1 MHDVVEA
8 WRRSEERGEPAVL
21 ATVVRV
27 QGSGYRRPGA
37 RLLLMAN
44 GQTVG
49 TISGGCIESDI
60 ARRGWWLTASGLPI
74 IVSYDASMVDDGG
87 DDPGS
92 GCGGVISVLLEQLT
106 PQGDPHP
113 LHVIEA
119 VHRARR
125 PGVVVTALDDHPA
138 VGPLG
143 AHCLVFPDGVVS
155 SSARCRDATALRT
168 VAEHAIA
175 SGLREGVCTTT
186 AAGVPAF
193 VEVVPPPPSLVV
205 FGTGA
210 DAQSLVVFAKAL
222 GWDVTVTGSHAVRAR
237 PERFPQADRVVLTS
251 PDDPV
256 AGVPLDAQIAAVVMT
271 HSLTLDRAV
280 LHALRGVPLR
290 YLGLLGPR
298 HRGDRMLAE
307 LFDGDVTGLAR
318 MRARLHSPIG
328 LDIGAEGPGEIA
340 LAIVAEIRAVLANR
354 AAGHLRERSAPL
366 HGAQPMLLPPRTHTV
381 RPLGAAADH
390 VRRRSS
396 SR

>member
-1 MHDVVEA
+1 MRDVVDA
-8 WRRSEERGEPAVL
+8 WRRSEARGEPAVL

-27 QGSGYRRPGA
+27 QGSGYRRSGA
-37 RLLLMAN
+37 RLLLAAN
-44 GQTVG
+44 GQSVG

-60 ARRGWWLTASGLPI
+60 ARRGWWLTASGST

-92 GCGGVISVLLEQLT
+92 GCGGVISVLLERLT
-106 PQGDPHP
+106 PHGDPHP

-125 PGVVVTALDDHPA
+125 SGVVVTALDDHPA
-138 VGPLG
+138 VGPVG
-143 AHCLVFPDGVVS
+143 AHCLVFPDGVVW
-155 SSARCRDATALRT
+155 SSARGDVTALRT
-168 VAEHAIA
+168 IAEHAIA
-175 SGLREGVCTTT
+175 SGVRDGVCTTT
-186 AAGVPAF
+186 VAGVPAL
-193 VEVVPPPPSLVV
+193 VEIVPPPPSLVV

-210 DAQSLVVFAKAL
+210 DAQALVMFAKAL

-251 PDDPV
+251 PDDPL
-256 AGVPLDAQIAAVVMT
+256 AGVPLDAQSAAGVMT

-280 LHALRGVPLR
+280 LHALRRVPLR

-298 HRGDRMLAE
+298 HRADRVLTE
-307 LFDGDVTGLAR
+307 LFDGDPAGLLH

-340 LAIVAEIRAVLANR
+340 LAMVAEIRAVLASR
-354 AAGHLRERSAPL
+354 AGGHLRERSAPL
-366 HGAQPMLLPPRTHTV
+366 HGAQTLLLPPS
-381 RPLGAAADH
+381 LGSH
-390 VRRRSS
+390 VTALRRSVMGG
-396 SR
+396 RR

>member
-1 MHDVVEA
+1 MLDVVDA

-21 ATVVRV
+21 ATVVGV

-37 RLLLMAN
+37 RLLLTAN

-60 ARRGWWLTASGLPI
+60 ARRGWWLTASGRPI
-74 IVSYDASMVDDGG
+74 IVSYDAGEVDEG
-87 DDPGS
+87 DEDPGS

-106 PQGDPHP
+106 PQGEPHP

-155 SSARCRDATALRT
+155 PSVPCRDVTALRT

-175 SGLREGVCTTT
+175 SGPREGVCTTT
-186 AAGVPAF
+186 VAGVPVL

-210 DAQSLVVFAKAL
+210 DAQALVVFAKAL

-251 PDDPV
+251 PDDPL
-256 AGVPLDAQIAAVVMT
+256 AGVPLDARTAAAVMT
-271 HSLTLDRAV
+271 HSLALDRAI
-280 LHALRGVPLR
+280 LHALRRVLLR

-298 HRGDRMLAE
+298 HRADRVLAE
-307 LFDGDVTGLAR
+307 LFDGDTAGLAR
-318 MRARLHSPIG
+318 LRARIHSPIG
-328 LDIGAEGPGEIA
+328 LDIGAEGPSEIA
-340 LAIVAEIRAVLANR
+340 LAIVAEIRAVLASR
-354 AAGHLRERSAPL
+354 AGGHLRQRSAPL
-366 HGAQPMLLPPRTHTV
+366 HGAQPVLLAPSP
-381 RPLGAAADH
+381 GGH
-390 VRRRSS
+390 VTALARRSATGG
-396 SR
+396 RR